1 MFAMGQ
7 TWIERRIS
15 AQMMRKR
22 MHATALICAV
32 LTLGLATSAEAAGCQ
47 KEGTFEAWL
56 EGVKKQ
62 AAAEGVSSRTIASA
76 LEGVHFDQSIVN
88 KDRAQGVFAQTFLE
102 FSDRMVADYRLKLG
116 AAKLAKYKPVF
127 DKIEK
132 QYGVPAPVIVAFWG
146 LETDFGAN
154 IGNGPTLI
162 SLATLA
168 YDCRRPDVFRPQL
181 IDALKIIERGDLSPA
196 EMRGPWA
203 GELGQLQFLPAH
215 YYQYGVDFEGNGRI
229 NLLTSAPDA
238 LASAA
243 NMLAQFGWRRGEP
256 WLQEVRVPAEM
267 PWQEADLAIEHSR
280 AEWARWGVTYP
291 GGKPLPADAVQ
302 ASLLLPMGR
311 NGPAFLAYANFQ
323 VYLQWNSSLV
333 YSTTAAYFATRLAG
347 APKAGRGNGTATGL
361 SIAEGRE
368 LQQILQHH
376 GFDVGK
382 IDGVIGLQTRT
393 AVKAMQVKL
402 GLPADSYP
410 TAELL
415 AKLRGG

>member
-132 QYGVPAPVIVAFWG
+132 QYGVPAPVIV
-146 LETDFGAN
+146 
-154 IGNGPTLI
+154 
-162 SLATLA
+162 
-168 YDCRRPDVFRPQL
+168 
-181 IDALKIIERGDLSPA
+181 
-196 EMRGPWA
+196 
-203 GELGQLQFLPAH
+203 
-215 YYQYGVDFEGNGRI
+215 
-229 NLLTSAPDA
+229 
-238 LASAA
+238 
-243 NMLAQFGWRRGEP
+243 
-256 WLQEVRVPAEM
+256 
-267 PWQEADLAIEHSR
+267 
-280 AEWARWGVTYP
+280 
-291 GGKPLPADAVQ
+291 
-302 ASLLLPMGR
+302 
-311 NGPAFLAYANFQ
+311 
-323 VYLQWNSSLV
+323 
-333 YSTTAAYFATRLAG
+333 
-347 APKAGRGNGTATGL
+347 
-361 SIAEGRE
+361 
-368 LQQILQHH
+368 
-376 GFDVGK
+376 
-382 IDGVIGLQTRT
+382 
-393 AVKAMQVKL
+393 
-402 GLPADSYP
+402 
-410 TAELL
+410 
-415 AKLRGG
+415 

>member
-1 MFAMGQ
+1 MVRNAMQAALVAAALGFAA
-7 TWIERRIS
+7 S
-15 AQMMRKR
+15 
-22 MHATALICAV
+22 TAAW
-32 LTLGLATSAEAAGCQ
+32 AAGCQ
-47 KEGTFEAWL
+47 KEATFEAWL
-56 EGVKKQ
+56 DGVRKE
-62 AAAEGVSSRTIASA
+62 AAGEGVSAHTIADA
-76 LEGVHFDQSIVN
+76 LAGVHFDQSIIN
-88 KDRAQGVFAQTFLE
+88 KDRAQGVFAQTFLQ
-102 FSDRMVADYRLKLG
+102 FSDRMVADYRLKEG
-116 AAKLAKYKPVF
+116 AAKLAKLKPVF
-127 DKIEK
+127 DRIEK
-132 QYGVPAPVIVAFWG
+132 QYGVPGPVIVAFWG

-154 IGNGPTLI
+154 IGNLPTLV

-181 IDALKIIERGDLSPA
+181 IDALKIIDRGDLTAA

-215 YYQYGVDFEGNGRI
+215 YFEYGVDYDGDGRV

-238 LASAA
+238 LASAG

-256 WLQEVRVPAEM
+256 WLQEVRVPQEM
-267 PWQEADLAIEHSR
+267 PWQEADLAIKHSR
-280 AEWARWGVTYP
+280 AEWAHWGVTYP
-291 GGKPLPADAVQ
+291 GGKALPADQVE

-311 NGPAFLAYANFQ
+311 DGPAFLAYANFQ

-347 APKAGRGNGTATGL
+347 APKVGRGNGNASGL

-368 LQQILQHH
+368 LQQMLKRR
-376 GFDVGK
+376 GFEVGE

-393 AVKAMQVKL
+393 AVKAVQIKL

-410 TAELL
+410 TADLI
-415 AKLRGG
+415 AKLKGG